1 MSTRSEFPPFNASG
15 IVFMGDNMKQ
25 NMESVSVNGEANG
38 EDGAKSG
45 ICCCIFPKESM

>member
-25 NMESVSVNGEANG
+25 NMESGSVNGEANG

-45 ICCCIFPKESM
+45 ICCCIFPTESM